1 MACFI
6 GAPGRI
12 GHLPAG
18 GGCALDRHKCVGQ
31 INVARVKLKT
41 PLLHNFQSLEHQLR
55 LYLWVVHNGYG
66 HGYELLHHFIHA
78 NARACGIHA
87 VMPIIVTAAL
97 LAYAN
102 AKDSGQTSGW
112 QKILERLE
120 LLGPGELTLSERI
133 TGQDWDIIGIELSD
147 QQLSELQEVL
157 FKVMI
162 PEYGRTCRRYT
173 PVSRAT
179 ESIHLLVGTFDD
191 AHTTLEATLPQ
202 CALAI
207 TSSSD
212 IFDNEYSTVEAAIW
226 Q

>member
-1 MACFI
+1 MSDHFDKLDLPQVSFWMNGANSQALCKAAQLWFQRLGDAAIWPARQCHPMTCSLPVLDLLAWQRGVTRFI
-6 GAPGRI
+6 GESNQLYRM
-12 GHLPAG
+12 
-18 GGCALDRHKCVGQ
+18 
-31 INVARVKLKT
+31 RVT
-41 PLLHNFQSLEHQLR
+41 H
-55 LYLWVVHNGYG
+55 
-66 HGYELLHHFIHA
+66 
-78 NARACGIHA
+78 
-87 VMPIIVTAAL
+87 
-97 LAYAN
+97 AYAN

-120 LLGPGELTLSERI
+120 LLGPGVLTLSERI

-173 PVSRAT
+173 PISRAT

-207 TSSSD
+207 NSSSD
-212 IFDNEYSTVEAAIW
+212 IFDNEYTTVEAAIW